1 MSWYLVLIFVTHLSI
16 PNAVMVQKNYT
27 YLGQHQIK
35 YYLHLFLMAKRK
47 STVGNRKS
55 QSRVKRFGIILAKI
69 VVWFVLVTVIWTLA
83 YRFINPPF
91 TLLMVQRNWE
101 RKDKNKPSK
110 TEKEWVD
117 FEEIS
122 DNMKRAAVSAEDQL
136 FLKHMGFDIKAIEKA
151 YATNAKKK
159 NKKIIGGSTISQQ
172 TAKNVFL
179 WPGRSYIRKGFEA
192 YFTLLIE
199 LLWSKERILEVYLN
213 VIEMGDGIYGAEAAA
228 QAYYGKSCRNLT
240 RSQAALIAA
249 CFPNPLRW
257 TPKKPTRYIKH
268 KQYLI
273 MRNMKRLGPL
283 DF

>member
-1 MSWYLVLIFVTHLSI
+1 
-16 PNAVMVQKNYT
+16 
-27 YLGQHQIK
+27 
-35 YYLHLFLMAKRK
+35 MARRSTKRK
-47 STVGNRKS
+47 SPHS
-55 QSRVKRFGIILAKI
+55 LFKRIGIAVAKI
-69 VVWFVLVTVIWTLA
+69 VLFLFIFSIVAVVT
-83 YRFINPPF
+83 YRFINPPITF
-91 TLLMVQRNWE
+91 LMVQRNFE
-101 RKDKNKPSK
+101 RKADGKSGKIRK
-110 TEKEWVD
+110 TWVP

-136 FLKHMGFDIKAIEKA
+136 FLKHMGFDVKAIEKA
-151 YATNAKKK
+151 YESNLK
-159 NKKIIGGSTISQQ
+159 NKKKKSVKGGSTISQQ

-179 WPGRSYIRKGFEA
+179 WPGRSYIRKGFEV

-213 VIEMGDGIYGAEAAA
+213 VIEMGDGIYGAEAAS
-228 QAYYGKSCRNLT
+228 QTYYGHSCRKMS
-240 RSQAALIAA
+240 RAEAALVAA

-257 TPKKPTRYIKH
+257 NPDRPTKYIKR